1 MKQVVQDFKDGKI
14 KVIDAPDPV
23 PEPGFIIVRN
33 YFSAISAGTEKTTV
47 GTGKKS
53 LIGKARARP
62 DLVKKVVENIKRE
75 GLGQTLKKV
84 RSKLDEYKLLGYS
97 SAGKVIAMG
106 EGVTNFSPGDVVACG
121 GGNYA
126 THSELIK
133 VPVNLCVK
141 VPDGV
146 GLDEAAFATIG
157 AIAMQGVRQAD
168 VRVGERVGVIGLG
181 LIGLLTLQ
189 ILKASGC
196 RVFGIDV
203 DREAIKRA
211 GNFGLDA
218 GSISG
223 EGIEERVATFTD
235 GFGLDSVI
243 ITAGTRSSEPVH
255 TASRI
260 LRDRGKVVVVG
271 AVGMEL
277 EREPF
282 YMKELS
288 LSLSRSYGPGRYDP
302 VYEEKGIDYPIGYVR
317 WTEQRNM
324 EAFLDLVAQ
333 KKINVKT
340 LITHR
345 FTIEMANEA
354 YDLILNRR
362 EPFIG
367 VVFEYGETLAEKV
380 KTIEV
385 SPPVEKKEDV
395 IVAGVIG
402 AGSFGKTFII
412 PALKSNP
419 HVQLSMVAT
428 SHGAGAV
435 NVAKRFGFYRA
446 TSDTEEIL
454 SNRDINTVFILT
466 RHNLHAPYVLRAI
479 EEGKNVYV
487 EKPLAISLEDVERI
501 GKKLKENP
509 VKIMVGF
516 NRRFSLHAER
526 LKSFFGDEHGPLIIH
541 YRVNAGAL
549 PPDHW
554 TRDPDIG
561 GGRIIG
567 EGCHFLD
574 FTRFLTGGRITEV
587 KLYPAGDRENAII
600 VVSFEDGSMASIHYT
615 TTGDKS
621 FPKERVEVIGDGKV
635 GIIDDYRTTILSSGG
650 NRNVF
655 KSKSQD
661 KGYVQEINA
670 FVDYVLG
677 KKGPAIPPEEILEV
691 SEWIIRATMT

>member
-1 MKQVVQDFKDGKI
+1 
-14 KVIDAPDPV
+14 
-23 PEPGFIIVRN
+23 
-33 YFSAISAGTEKTTV
+33 
-47 GTGKKS
+47 
-53 LIGKARARP
+53 
-62 DLVKKVVENIKRE
+62 
-75 GLGQTLKKV
+75 
-84 RSKLDEYKLLGYS
+84 
-97 SAGKVIAMG
+97 
-106 EGVTNFSPGDVVACG
+106 
-121 GGNYA
+121 
-126 THSELIK
+126 
-133 VPVNLCVK
+133 
-141 VPDGV
+141 
-146 GLDEAAFATIG
+146 
-157 AIAMQGVRQAD
+157 
-168 VRVGERVGVIGLG
+168 
-181 LIGLLTLQ
+181 
-189 ILKASGC
+189 
-196 RVFGIDV
+196 
-203 DREAIKRA
+203 
-211 GNFGLDA
+211 
-218 GSISG
+218 
-223 EGIEERVATFTD
+223 
-235 GFGLDSVI
+235 
-243 ITAGTRSSEPVH
+243 
-255 TASRI
+255 
-260 LRDRGKVVVVG
+260 
-271 AVGMEL
+271 
-277 EREPF
+277 
-282 YMKELS
+282 
-288 LSLSRSYGPGRYDP
+288 
-302 VYEEKGIDYPIGYVR
+302 
-317 WTEQRNM
+317 
-324 EAFLDLVAQ
+324 
-333 KKINVKT
+333 
-340 LITHR
+340 
-345 FTIEMANEA
+345 
-354 YDLILNRR
+354 LILNRR

-367 VVFEYGETLAEKV
+367 VVFEYGEALTEKV
-380 KTIEV
+380 KTIQV

-395 IVAGVIG
+395 VVAGVIG

-446 TSDTEEIL
+446 TSDAEEIL
-454 SNRDINTVFILT
+454 SNPDINTVFILT

-501 GKKLKENP
+501 AEKLKENP

-516 NRRFSLHAER
+516 NRRFSPHAER
-526 LKSFFGDEHGPLIIH
+526 LKSLFGDEHGPLIIH

-574 FTRFLTGGRITEV
+574 FTRFLTGGRIIEV
-587 KLYPAGDRENAII
+587 KLYPAGDRENVIM

-691 SEWIIRATMT
+691 SEWIIRVTMT